1 MHKIFLEIGII
12 LIATKLGAIL
22 SNKFKM
28 PKVLGALIAGII
40 IGPSILGI
48 VHSNEQIKFLSD
60 LGVVMLMFGAGVE
73 TNLEELKKAGKTSFL
88 IAVGGI
94 VLPLILG
101 FCGANLFFN
110 NFWENLFI
118 GVILTATS
126 VSITVQ
132 TLTELGKLNTRAGM
146 NIVGAAVIDDIL
158 GLILISFVLVLF
170 QASQG
175 SQSVNVLQSIGIVS
189 LKVIAFC
196 VISLLSIAFLPKYI
210 DKYIKKIGTRER
222 VGVFA
227 IALAL
232 IAAFIAEELQIAA
245 ITGAYVCGLMLSKLE
260 YKEYIENKVK
270 TISNYFLSPIF
281 FASVGLAVNLENMS
295 AKILFLSLL
304 LLLIAILG
312 KIIGC
317 GLTAKVLRLKSSE
330 AFQIGCGMVSRGEV
344 ALITT
349 NIGLSNKI
357 ITPNLYVP
365 TLIIVVATTVVTP
378 IFLKFSFSH
387 KLEKSFDKNLNK

>member
-1 MHKIFLEIGII
+1 
-12 LIATKLGAIL
+12 
-22 SNKFKM
+22 M

-40 IGPSILGI
+40 IGPSVLGI
-48 VHSNEQIKFLSD
+48 VHSNQQIKFLSD

-94 VLPLILG
+94 ILPLILG

-158 GLILISFVLVLF
+158 GLVLISFVLVLF
-170 QASQG
+170 QANQG
-175 SQSVNVLQSIGIVS
+175 SQSVNILESIGIVS

-196 VISLLSIAFLPKYI
+196 VISLMSIAFLPKYI
-210 DKYIKKIGTRER
+210 DKYINKFGSHEQIGI
-222 VGVFA
+222 FA

-232 IAAFIAEELQIAA
+232 ISAFIAEELQIAA

-260 YKEYIENKVK
+260 SKEYIEGKVK

-378 IFLKFSFSH
+378 IFLKLSFSR
-387 KLEKSFDKNLNK
+387 KLEKSFDKKLNK